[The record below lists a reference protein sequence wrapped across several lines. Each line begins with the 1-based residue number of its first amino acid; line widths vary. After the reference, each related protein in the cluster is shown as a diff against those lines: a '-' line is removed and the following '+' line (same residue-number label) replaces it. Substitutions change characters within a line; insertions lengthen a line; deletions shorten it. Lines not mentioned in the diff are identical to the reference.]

1 MHCGIG
7 VADAMVVNC
16 LERPCG
22 DIRVLRKS
30 VRLTRDLDREVQA
43 REAPVSLAL
52 SSSPW

>member
-1 MHCGIG
+1 MLCGIG
-7 VADAMVVNC
+7 VADAMEVNG

-22 DIRVLRKS
+22 DIRAPRKS
-30 VRLTRDLDREVQA
+30 VRLTGDLDREEQT